1 MSKALLSSKI
11 VVNEEEPRL
20 RSVPAL
26 RTAVWAVSGVTER
39 GPHETTLIQS
49 YEEYVR
55 YFGGYTTDAKDVPA
69 AVQGYFENGGEFCYV
84 TRIVHYS
91 DVTSKTSMTSVA
103 ATVDLEDRD
112 GTPEDTLRVTAK
124 SDGTWG
130 NSLRIDITAATSG
143 SSSEFNLIVK
153 NSVGVTLETWA
164 NLSMVDANERY
175 VETIINNAVTGSRYI
190 VVTDLDS
197 GSTAPAD
204 MPALQTSTALT
215 TGDDG
220 LTSLADTDFLGS
232 EAGGTGLWRTAEI
245 PDITLVSVPGRTS
258 STVANGILTHLLARD
273 GEMFAMAVLDPPANT
288 TASGMVTYVK
298 STAALY
304 NLDERLCI
312 FWPRLKVTN
321 PNKTVYGVGDTITVP
336 PCGHVAGVMARTD
349 NQRPGGVYQ
358 PPAGVERGIIRG
370 ARGLE
375 MTEVTNER
383 KRDLVY
389 PANINPIT
397 TGPGYPIHIDGHR
410 TLKTNGNFPSISE
423 RRGVF
428 FIEAS
433 IKEAVQFAR
442 HSNNDAALRATVER
456 TIEQFL
462 LQQMQVGAFRTQ
474 NPETAF
480 FVDVGEGLNDLA
492 TQRAGILKVRV
503 GLATQSPIDYVI
515 LSFSQDLS
523 AANNAEAQAAQV
535 G

>member
-1 MSKALLSSKI
+1 MSSLLSSKVI
-11 VVNEEEPRL
+11 VSEEEPRL

-26 RTAVWAVSGVTER
+26 RTAVWAVFGVTER

-55 YFGGYTTDAKDVPA
+55 IFGGYTTDAKDVPA
-69 AVQGYFENGGEFCYV
+69 AVQGFFENGGEFCYV
-84 TRIVHYS
+84 TRIVHYT
-91 DVTSKTSMTSVA
+91 DVTDKTTKTSVA
-103 ATVDLEDRD
+103 ATVDLVDRA
-112 GTPEDTLRVTAK
+112 GIPLDTLRIDAK
-124 SDGTWG
+124 HDGTWG

-153 NSVGVTLETWA
+153 NSVGVVLETWA

-175 VETIINNAVTGSRYI
+175 VETIINDPVTGSLYI
-190 VVTDLDS
+190 TVTDLDS
-197 GSTAPAD
+197 ATASPND

-215 TGDDG
+215 SGDNG

-232 EAGGTGLWRTAEI
+232 QAGDTGLWRTAEI
-245 PDITLVSVPGRTS
+245 NDITLVSVPGRTS
-258 STVANGILTHLLARD
+258 STVANGILTHLLARKND
-273 GEMFAMAVLDPPANT
+273 MYAMAILDPPANT

-298 STAALY
+298 STAAIY
-304 NLDERLCI
+304 NLDERLSI
-312 FWPRLKVTN
+312 FWPRIKVTN
-321 PNKTVYGVGDTITVP
+321 PNKTVYGVSETITVP
-336 PCGHVAGVMARTD
+336 PCGHIAGVMARTD
-349 NQRPGGVYQ
+349 NLRPGGVYL
-358 PPAGVERGIIRG
+358 PPAGIERGIIRG

-397 TGPGYPIHIDGHR
+397 TLPGYPIHIDGHR

-423 RRGVF
+423 RRGVL
-428 FIEAS
+428 FIEATC
-433 IKEAVQFAR
+433 KEAVQFAR

-456 TIEQFL
+456 TLEQFL
-462 LQQMQVGAFRTQ
+462 IGQMNVGAFRTT

-480 FVDVGEGLNDLA
+480 FVDVGEGLNTLA
-492 TQRAGILKVRV
+492 VQRAGILKVRI
-503 GLATQSPIDYVI
+503 GLATQSPVDWVL

-523 AANNAEAQAAQV
+523 AANAAEAQAAQV